1 MEMRMISNQISGQ
14 GIMVPDRVI
23 EWDDTTYTISRV
35 SDAPEP
41 YRAYPRL
48 STINLMYWDDE
59 WYRKPTFTDIES
71 LKAFKDEQACSML
84 LIDEN
89 LLLTDPDCFGDGDF
103 EEFCDGEII
112 GAAYFTYPMLRQY
125 FNMRDGDLYL
135 GKFSTGRSILWRE
148 ALDWVSCMKRD
159 VYRVDTIKNGELIHT
174 EIIYRSLNWIEVDIV
189 SQLNR
194 RSYIHLL

>member
-1 MEMRMISNQISGQ
+1 MTRT
-14 GIMVPDRVI
+14 I
-23 EWDDTTYTISRV
+23 EWDDTTYTISHV
-35 SDAPEP
+35 DNAPDP

-48 STINLMYWDDE
+48 STINLMYSDDE
-59 WYRKPTFTDIES
+59 WYRKPTFTDFES

-84 LIDEN
+84 LIDNN
-89 LLLTDPDCFGDGDF
+89 LSLFNPDYP
-103 EEFCDGEII
+103 EEDDVELWIEEII
-112 GAAYFTYPMLRQY
+112 GAAYFTYPMLREY

-148 ALDWVSCMKRD
+148 ALDWVSYMKGD
-159 VYRVDTIKNGELIHT
+159 VYRVDTSKNGELIHT

>member
-71 LKAFKDEQACSML
+71 LKAFKDEQACSLL
-84 LIDEN
+84 LIDNN
-89 LLLTDPDCFGDGDF
+89 LSLFNPDYP
-103 EEFCDGEII
+103 EEDDVELWIEEVI
-112 GAAYFTYPMLRQY
+112 GAAYFTYPMLREY
-125 FNMRDGDLYL
+125 FNMKDGDLYL
-135 GKFSTGRSILWRE
+135 GKFSIGRSILWRE
-148 ALDWVSCMKRD
+148 ALDWVSYMKGD
-159 VYRVDTIKNGELIHT
+159 VYRVDTSKNGELIHT
-174 EIIYRSLNWIEVDIV
+174 ETIYRSRNWIEVDIV